1 MNGINVFNRNGDLV
15 NYTRDEL
22 IAKLVINFKEAGS
35 DQEEIDDL
43 VSCSDEELAEVYD
56 FLFTIPV

>member
-22 IAKLVINFKEAGS
+22 IAKLVADFKEAGS

-56 FLFTIPV
+56 FFAVE